1 MDRELAQRTLRAALV
16 YAGIAVA
23 VLALTFVVA
32 ILYIRG

>member
-32 ILYIRG
+32 LLYIRG